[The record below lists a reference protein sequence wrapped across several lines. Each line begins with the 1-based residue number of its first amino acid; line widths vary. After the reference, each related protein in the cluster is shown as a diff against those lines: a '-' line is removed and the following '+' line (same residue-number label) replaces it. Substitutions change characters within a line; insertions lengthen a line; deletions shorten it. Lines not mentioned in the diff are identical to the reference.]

1 MPSCSPLAGLKTK
14 LKNKTDPFAGWDC
27 AVLRRKNIPSSSCMS
42 LKIKY
47 EKVYFVMCV
56 FTLEQIEY
64 IKEEK
69 ILLIPQESEKNIT
82 F

>member
-1 MPSCSPLAGLKTK
+1 
-14 LKNKTDPFAGWDC
+14 
-27 AVLRRKNIPSSSCMS
+27 
-42 LKIKY
+42 
-47 EKVYFVMCV
+47 MCV

-69 ILLIPQESEKNIT
+69 ILLIPQVSEKNIT

>member
-1 MPSCSPLAGLKTK
+1 
-14 LKNKTDPFAGWDC
+14 
-27 AVLRRKNIPSSSCMS
+27 MS

-47 EKVYFVMCV
+47 EKVYFVLCV